1 MADTPEKSGC
11 SPDGQISSSTNTSSS
26 VESGT
31 NSVKSSSKK
40 YDLGV
45 LFVHGIGRQK
55 PGDTFNGI
63 YHPIKNEL
71 ESNASIKYQERQNPS
86 CTVKGVEG
94 DILDAGNVS
103 KTIIFRE
110 SHWHE
115 SSDESSDKSSD
126 KLSSCIALRAIELI
140 RNSFNR
146 IGGHFLVFCS
156 IILWPIYFIGL
167 RIFMELTCK
176 RKFLPTVFIFVNIA
190 IIYLSYVF
198 KDSEKYQYVKSLP
211 NTQEG
216 RLNLF
221 LLILVICGIVWALT
235 QSWNRKVN
243 LLNLRTVGL
252 GFIFMVFI
260 FVCIYTPGAFFYT
273 LAAVLI
279 LYSLKGFRKNISRL
293 GLIPDLWHQINNSAD
308 YVRTGDSFKYMEKV
322 GKDIDELL
330 QDSNRVIVVAHSM
343 GEYLSYNYL
352 KQKNS
357 KSEVESIQLIGV
369 GGGLGLVSLV
379 GKLRASHVDGKIA
392 PITSA
397 VVSLYASIFAV
408 VSAIVS
414 IVVWWGFALDLSRF
428 IPVIYG
434 WKASD
439 ELLNNSL
446 NNPVYLFETDSWCT
460 NIIIHS
466 SVLICL
472 FGLRKFILQFIGIDK
487 LNFNK
492 FKFYRYSHPCDP
504 VGNSVSFLYEGSV
517 KQFITPNGWFAHG
530 IETYFGKVDQ
540 KGNLAVANSEAE
552 EYMRVRTVQH
562 ILHSLSIVDLPLV
575 NMFWCKILVY
585 GISTLVAP
593 LLGLWI
599 MSGFEM
605 SAGFGILPMLFF
617 IPNYFVS
624 ITLLWI
630 ISKGI
635 SVRTKSPGKFDWA
648 DWVFVILGS
657 LILSSII
664 TGACVFV
671 IASM

>member
-1 MADTPEKSGC
+1 MADMPEKSGC
-11 SPDGQISSSTNTSSS
+11 SPDGQISSSTNSSSS

-31 NSVKSSSKK
+31 NSVKSSAKK

-55 PGDTFNGI
+55 PGETFNGI

-110 SHWHE
+110 SHWHA
-115 SSDESSDKSSD
+115 SSDAS
-126 KLSSCIALRAIELI
+126 SSCIAPRTIKLI
-140 RNSFNR
+140 RNSFNW
-146 IGGHFLVFCS
+146 IGGHFLAFCS

-216 RLNLF
+216 RLNLS
-221 LLILVICGIVWALT
+221 LLILVIFVIVWALT
-235 QSWNRKVN
+235 QLWNRKV
-243 LLNLRTVGL
+243 NLRTVGL
-252 GFIFMVFI
+252 GVIFVVFI
-260 FVCIYTPGAFFYT
+260 FVYIYTPGAFFYT

-293 GLIPDLWHQINNSAD
+293 GLIPGLWRQINNSAD

-357 KSEVESIQLIGV
+357 KSGVESIQLIGI

-392 PITSA
+392 PIASA

-446 NNPVYLFETDSWCT
+446 NSPVYLFETDSWCT

-575 NMFWCKILVY
+575 DMFWCKILVY

-630 ISKGI
+630 ISKAI
-635 SVRTKSPGKFDWA
+635 SVRTKSPGKFDWV

-657 LILSSII
+657 LTLSYII